1 MEEGRSVLV
10 VGASSFL
17 GANLVPFL
25 RSKQWHVDAVST
37 HNGERVSY
45 DKLFQYRCVVYLKPD
60 ADSLLNDCP
69 VPLVAIGSGALVDF
83 NAGRIPENPYIEGK
97 RKIVAMA
104 SCTIHPGFFIPDAR
118 HVDTGRGLHRETLMA
133 LFSPKATIPETFSLD
148 KAYYMTPVQRLL
160 ELLER
165 FVQRPNMYRGEFAF
179 GTPMPISR
187 RELLYKAS
195 SAGAMYVYAKEM
207 CVTAETFDVEICD
220 DTPANLAADAAA
232 WVGQILKN

>member
-25 RSKQWHVDAVST
+25 RSKQWHVDSVST
-37 HNGERVSY
+37 HKGERVPY
-45 DKLFQYRCVVYLKPD
+45 DKLSRYRCVVYLKPD
-60 ADSLLNDCP
+60 AEPLLNDCP

-118 HVDTGRGLHRETLMA
+118 HVDTGRGLHRETLMT

-187 RELLYKAS
+187 RELLHKAN
-195 SAGAMYVYAKEM
+195 SADAMYVYAKEM

>member
-1 MEEGRSVLV
+1 VETI
-10 VGASSFL
+10 
-17 GANLVPFL
+17 
-25 RSKQWHVDAVST
+25 ST
-37 HNGERVSY
+37 HKGERVPY
-45 DKLFQYRCVVYLKPD
+45 DKLSQYRCVVYLKPD
-60 ADSLLNDCP
+60 ADLLLNDCP

-83 NAGRIPENPYIEGK
+83 NAGRISSNAYVEGK

-118 HVDTGRGLHRETLMA
+118 HVDTGRGLHRETLMT
-133 LFSPKATIPETFSLD
+133 LFSSRTTIPETFSLD
-148 KAYYMTPVQRLL
+148 KAYYMTPVQRLRDL
-160 ELLER
+160 IER
-165 FVQRPNMYRGEFAF
+165 FVQTPGLYRGEFAF

-187 RELLYKAS
+187 GELLHKAS
-195 SAGAMYVYAKEM
+195 FAEAAYVYAKEM